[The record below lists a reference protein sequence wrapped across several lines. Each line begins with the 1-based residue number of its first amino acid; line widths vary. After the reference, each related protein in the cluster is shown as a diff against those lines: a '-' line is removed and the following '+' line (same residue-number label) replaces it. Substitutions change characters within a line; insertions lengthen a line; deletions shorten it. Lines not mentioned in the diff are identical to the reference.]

1 MNKLLLGFVIVV
13 TLCWSPT
20 FRANPI
26 DSEPV
31 LSLVPLPE
39 PMMSTIGLASWYGE
53 KFQGRTT
60 ANGEAYDMN
69 GLTAAHREL
78 PMGTRVVVTNV
89 RNGRSVTVRI
99 NDRGPSISGRMID
112 VSKATAR
119 ALGFVGA
126 GTTTVTLTVLVP
138 PTSRKALPSVHAMP
152 VLISSAAPDA
162 APRKEPIFRQ
172 N

>member
-20 FRANPI
+20 FRANPV

-31 LSLVPLPE
+31 LRLVPLPE
-39 PMMSTIGLASWYGE
+39 PRMSTIGLASWYGE
-53 KFQGRTT
+53 KFQGRNT

-78 PMGTRVVVTNV
+78 PMGTRVVITNV

-99 NDRGPSISGRMID
+99 NDRGPSIPGRMID
-112 VSKATAR
+112 VSKAAAR

-126 GTTTVTLTVLVP
+126 GTTIVTMKVAVRPASSKT
-138 PTSRKALPSVHAMP
+138 LPSGYGLP
-152 VLISSAAPDA
+152 VLISSAAPET
-162 APRKEPIFRQ
+162 APPKKPTLRQ

>member
-1 MNKLLLGFVIVV
+1 MNRLLLGFVIAV

-20 FRANPI
+20 FRANPP
-26 DSEPV
+26 DNEPV
-31 LSLVPLPE
+31 LSLMPVPE
-39 PMMSTIGLASWYGE
+39 QTIGLASWYGE

-69 GLTAAHREL
+69 GLTAAHRDL

-99 NDRGPSISGRMID
+99 NDRGPSIPGRMID

-126 GTTTVTLTVLVP
+126 GTTTVAMKVVVP
-138 PTSRKALPSVHAMP
+138 PTSRRALPSVYGMP
-152 VLISSAAPDA
+152 VLISSAAP
-162 APRKEPIFRQ
+162 RSEPIFRQ